1 MLERLQQ
8 DVAHHAQ
15 EQAGARAPQLL
26 GFCDGE
32 LQRCAGSHP
41 ATAEVLKKARALE
54 ERLLAL
60 QRADAEAREVFALA
74 RHGAAEVALRFGE
87 LVTLLPS
94 ATAEAKLA
102 ALNPFATAE
111 KRRAA
116 LELTALALLTACLLY
131 TSPSPRDQRGSRM
144 PSSA

>member
-1 MLERLQQ
+1 MLPFSLSKHPAAQPELAAEMLERLQQ

-54 ERLLAL
+54 RKE
-60 QRADAEAREVFALA
+60 DI
-74 RHGAAEVALRFGE
+74 G
-87 LVTLLPS
+87 
-94 ATAEAKLA
+94 
-102 ALNPFATAE
+102 
-111 KRRAA
+111 
-116 LELTALALLTACLLY
+116 
-131 TSPSPRDQRGSRM
+131 
-144 PSSA
+144 